1 MLPTGAGTA
10 LITPFTADG
19 KVDVPALTRLVEWQV
34 TEGIDFVVACGSTG
48 EAQTLSP
55 EERIL
60 VTKTIVAAAD
70 GQIPVL
76 AGATDNDTGRA
87 VAEARVMADLGVVG
101 IMSASPYY
109 NKPTQAGL
117 EAHFRSIADAI
128 SLPVLLYNVP
138 GRTSIDLKAE
148 TVAALAS
155 HHRIAGIKEAS
166 GNVRRM
172 LDLKRLAPTDFRIL
186 CGDDDIVVPAMAA
199 GAVGL
204 ISVASNAIPRRIS
217 RMVAA
222 AGRGDWAGA
231 LKDQLELLPFIDALF
246 AESNPIPVKAV
257 LEMMGKA
264 SGAVRLPLLTA
275 TPPLREKLKGL
286 LADLESSHHG

>member
-10 LITPFTADG
+10 LITPFTAAG
-19 KVDVPALTRLVEWQV
+19 KIDVPALTRLVTWQV
-34 TEGIDFVVACGSTG
+34 EEGIDFVVACGSTG

-55 EERIL
+55 EERVL
-60 VTKTIVAAAD
+60 VVKTVIDAAD

-76 AGATDNDTGRA
+76 AGATDNDTSRA
-87 VAEARVMADLGVVG
+87 VAEARTMASLGVVG

-117 EAHFRSIADAI
+117 EAHFLSIADATE
-128 SLPVLLYNVP
+128 LPLLLYNVP
-138 GRTSIDLKAE
+138 GRTAIDLKPE
-148 TVAALAS
+148 TVAALAR
-155 HHRIAGIKEAS
+155 HPRIAGIKEAS

-172 LDLKRLAPTDFRIL
+172 LDLRGLTPTDFAVL

-204 ISVASNAIPRRIS
+204 ISVASNTMPHRIS
-217 RMVAA
+217 GMVAA
-222 AGRGDWAGA
+222 AGRGDFGGA
-231 LKDQLELLPFIDALF
+231 LAEQLRLLPFIDALF

-257 LEMMGKA
+257 LEMMGMA
-264 SGAVRLPLLTA
+264 SGAVRLPLLPATA
-275 TPPLREKLKGL
+275 ALRERLRALMVDVGL
-286 LADLESSHHG
+286 SHG

>member
-10 LITPFTADG
+10 LITPFTAEG
-19 KVDVPALTRLVEWQV
+19 TVDVPALTRLVEWQV
-34 TEGIDFVVACGSTG
+34 QEGIDFVVACGSTG

-55 EERIL
+55 EER
-60 VTKTIVAAAD
+60 VVVVKAVMAAVD
-70 GQIPVL
+70 GQVSVL

-87 VAEARVMADLGVVG
+87 VAEALTMASLGVTG

-117 EAHFRSIADAI
+117 EAHFLRIADATE
-128 SLPVLLYNVP
+128 LPVLLYNVP
-138 GRTSIDLKAE
+138 GRTSVDLKAE
-148 TVAALAS
+148 TVAALAR
-155 HHRIAGIKEAS
+155 HPRIAGIKEAS
-166 GNVRRM
+166 GSVRRM
-172 LDLKRLAPTDFRIL
+172 LDLRSATPSDFVVL

-199 GAVGL
+199 GAVGV

-217 RMVAA
+217 AMVAA
-222 AGRGDWAGA
+222 AGRGDYGGA
-231 LKDQLELLPFIDALF
+231 LAEQLRLLPFIDALF

-264 SGAVRLPLLTA
+264 SSAVRLPLLPATA
-275 TPPLREKLKGL
+275 GLRERLRVLMNELEL
-286 LADLESSHHG
+286 LHD